1 MTTIKDIIYKKP
13 VNKILKVLYLEKKS
27 GKPGL
32 SLSEISKRTGIE
44 RHKLAGMIEVLAL
57 IGLVTFFQ
65 MGMSKMVFPT
75 QNLLKLKHI

>member
-13 VNKILKVLYLEKKS
+13 VNKILKVLYLEKKA

-75 QNLLKLKHI
+75 QNLLRLKHI

>member
-1 MTTIKDIIYKKP
+1 MTAIKDIIHKKP

-32 SLSEISKRTGIE
+32 SLSEISKKTGIE